1 MVHKRPQVTSDP
13 SGIHSDWGKV
23 LTVAEQEQ
31 CSVVSKREGVGGWEG
46 GGDSL
51 PLLSSSLSFL
61 SLPSYKP
68 RSCAESQHARN
79 KQGSSFF
86 HLGYERN
93 WAWQRNYPAPE
104 HTHTHT
110 QETSSELSSHCFVAY
125 RSEKREREREE
136 EILGHREAFIHTVR
150 QSVVERDRGFWNRKG
165 RSWKFGGK
173 QETYKQEDNFWEC
186 HRHDCISW
194 YVRAHTHICQ
204 KAWMIVYDWIVLF
217 TSVRTHRLQPPTV
230 MIHRW
235 AFNRFPCVL
244 YFYFLSFPYILSLV
258 YEMLPLPQSLAEF
271 LRRRTCRETL
281 PLSSL

>member
-68 RSCAESQHARN
+68 RSRAESQHARN

-104 HTHTHT
+104 HTHTHKKPPVSWVHIALLHT
-110 QETSSELSSHCFVAY
+110 EV
-125 RSEKREREREE
+125 KKGRERER
-136 EILGHREAFIHTVR
+136 GGDSWSQGGFHSHSEA
-150 QSVVERDRGFWNRKG
+150 ERSRK
-165 RSWKFGGK
+165 R
-173 QETYKQEDNFWEC
+173 
-186 HRHDCISW
+186 
-194 YVRAHTHICQ
+194 
-204 KAWMIVYDWIVLF
+204 
-217 TSVRTHRLQPPTV
+217 
-230 MIHRW
+230 
-235 AFNRFPCVL
+235 
-244 YFYFLSFPYILSLV
+244 
-258 YEMLPLPQSLAEF
+258 
-271 LRRRTCRETL
+271 
-281 PLSSL
+281 

>member
-104 HTHTHT
+104 HTHT

-125 RSEKREREREE
+125 RSEKRERERERRRF
-136 EILGHREAFIHTVR
+136 LVT
-150 QSVVERDRGFWNRKG
+150 G
-165 RSWKFGGK
+165 R
-173 QETYKQEDNFWEC
+173 
-186 HRHDCISW
+186 
-194 YVRAHTHICQ
+194 
-204 KAWMIVYDWIVLF
+204 
-217 TSVRTHRLQPPTV
+217 
-230 MIHRW
+230 
-235 AFNRFPCVL
+235 
-244 YFYFLSFPYILSLV
+244 LSFT
-258 YEMLPLPQSLAEF
+258 QWGRA
-271 LRRRTCRETL
+271 
-281 PLSSL
+281 